1 MAASNAFGRIDDDGT
16 VYLIT
21 ATGERSIGSWFAGSQ
36 EDGLAHFAR
45 KYELL
50 GAEVGTLE
58 DKVRTGIGDPTQI
71 LASAQRI
78 LDSLP
83 EANVLGD
90 INALA
95 ARCDAVSEKAAAKSE
110 EFLATKAAEKAAKAE
125 ADATAK
131 AEKDAAYA
139 ASVARKEELAA
150 EAESLA
156 GSTEWKA
163 TGDRLRAIVEEWK
176 TIRIERKIDQ
186 ALWQRL
192 SSARSEFDKRRGSHF
207 ATLTE
212 ARKTAASAK
221 ESLIKKAEELSSS
234 TDWQAT
240 ANAFRDLMSQW
251 KTTPRAAR
259 NVEDALWARFKAA
272 QDIFFTARS
281 GALTERDSEYAGNQA
296 IKEALLVEAEKIN
309 PEDNLEA
316 AQAAFRVIQEKWAA
330 AGKVPRDAIRSLDAR
345 LDAVSS
351 RIGGVAE
358 KKWSQVSAKTSPLV
372 IRLQE
377 SIEKLEK
384 KIARAKDA
392 GDTKTLA
399 DLEEQ
404 LATQK
409 QWLAQAD

>member
-1 MAASNAFGRIDDDGT
+1 MAANNAFGRIDDDGT
-16 VYLIT
+16 VYLT
-21 ATGERSIGSWFAGSQ
+21 TSTGERAIGSWFAGSQ

-45 KYELL
+45 KFELL
-50 GAEVGTLE
+50 EAEVGTLE
-58 DKVRTGIGDPTQI
+58 DKVRTGIGDPTHI

-83 EANVLGD
+83 EANVLGNID
-90 INALA
+90 GLA
-95 ARCDAVSEKAAAKSE
+95 ARCDTVSEKAAAKAE
-110 EFLATKAAEKAAKAE
+110 EFLAGKAAEKAAKAE
-125 ADATAK
+125 AEAAAK

-139 ASVARKEELAA
+139 ASVARKEQLAA

-156 GSTEWKA
+156 ASTDWKA

-192 SSARSEFDKRRGSHF
+192 SGARSEFDKRRGSHF

-221 ESLIKKAEELSSS
+221 EALIAKAEELSAS

-240 ANAFRDLMSQW
+240 ANAYRDLMASW

-272 QDIFFTARS
+272 QDVFFTARS
-281 GALTERDSEYAGNQA
+281 SALTERDSGFAENQA
-296 IKEALLVEAEKIN
+296 IKEALLIEAEKLN
-309 PEDNLEA
+309 PDDNLEA

-330 AGKVPRDAIRSLDAR
+330 AGKVPREAIRPLDAR

-351 RIGGVAE
+351 RIGLVAE
-358 KKWSQVSAKTSPLV
+358 KKWSQVSAKSSPMV
-372 IRLQE
+372 IRLKE

-384 KIARAKDA
+384 KITRAQAA
-392 GDTKTLA
+392 GDTKLVV